1 MKPFNEIIDH
11 HIDPSDVRQQFETFQ
26 IKLHCCR
33 YWKFH
38 NWNVRNLSA
47 PFWRFYH
54 NELPGAFVE
63 LEGRLYELNKDQS
76 LLIPP
81 NTPYSILTSGNNSD
95 LNKIDGSRITSM
107 DEIHHHEPDTFDHL
121 FIHFNLGINR
131 DDCEPG
137 IYKIPVTDQLRK
149 NITTIRHHLL
159 KDHVSIPVHITT
171 KIYNVIMESVA
182 SLPQKS
188 WILTHYDER
197 IDDTLAFIETHL
209 HRNIQNEELAQ
220 KVNLVTNSFARL
232 FRENVGLS
240 VQKYIQKKRIE
251 KALTLLHHSTFT
263 IEQIAR
269 ECGFYDLHHFSR
281 VFKQELNMPPT
292 YYRKNMSIA

>member
-1 MKPFNEIIDH
+1 MKQINPVNDR

-38 NWNVRNLSA
+38 NWNVRNLAA
-47 PFWRFYH
+47 PFWRFYY

-63 LEGRLYELNKDQS
+63 LNDRLYELHKDQS

-81 NTPYSILTSGNNSD
+81 NTPYSILTSGHISEV
-95 LNKIDGSRITSM
+95 NKIDGARITSM
-107 DEIHHHEPDTFDHL
+107 DEIYEHEADTFDHL

-131 DDCEPG
+131 DDCITG
-137 IYKIPVTDQLRK
+137 IYIIPVSEQLRK
-149 NITTIRHHLL
+149 NISAIRNHLI
-159 KDHVSIPVHITT
+159 KDHVAVPAYITT
-171 KIYNVIMESVA
+171 KIYSVIMESVG
-182 SLPQKS
+182 LMPQNS
-188 WILTHYDER
+188 WVLTHYDER
-197 IDDTLAFIETHL
+197 IDYTLAFIEKHL
-209 HRNIQNEELAQ
+209 NRNIQNEELAGE
-220 KVNLVTNSFARL
+220 VNLVTNSFARL
-232 FRENVGLS
+232 FRENVGIS

-251 KALTLLHHSTFT
+251 KALTLLHHSNST